1 MEVVMG
7 EGEDALVV
15 ELGGLRF
22 SFANGGVDVQILR
35 FCVCG
40 CPDQL

>member
-22 SFANGGVDVQILR
+22 SFAYGGVHVQIVR
-35 FCVCG
+35 FGISG